1 MPKGTPIPPKNA
13 DSFMFFADFA
23 KELLLTLK
31 SNATVER
38 FVLDRTGNLPIE
50 FEVCITKVCGEKLP
64 RVLKK

>member
-1 MPKGTPIPPKNA
+1 MAKVTPIPPKNV

-23 KELLLTLK
+23 KELLLTLQ

-38 FVLDRTGNLPIE
+38 FVLDRTGNCPIE
-50 FEVCITKVCGEKLP
+50 FEVQITKIGGKKLP

>member
-1 MPKGTPIPPKNA
+1 MPKVTPVTPKNA

-38 FVLDRTGNLPIE
+38 FVLDRTGNCPIE
-50 FEVCITKVCGEKLP
+50 FEVQITKLGGKKLP
-64 RVLKK
+64 RILKK